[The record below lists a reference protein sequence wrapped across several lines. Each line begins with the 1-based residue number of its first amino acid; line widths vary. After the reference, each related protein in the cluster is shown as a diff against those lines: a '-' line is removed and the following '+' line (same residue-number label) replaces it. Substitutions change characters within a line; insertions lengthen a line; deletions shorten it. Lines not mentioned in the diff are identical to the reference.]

1 MSIWSG
7 VGIKSDL
14 HNMQINR
21 YSTCSM
27 GIGMGISILHFLLP
41 SFKNW
46 VSSCLYSNFFILGV
60 LFGLLTHPHP
70 VCSMACH
77 DIWFHMTLNVLTSLY
92 VLNCAQWSSGT
103 CCVLLRCLNMLKQ
116 LADAGQGLLITL
128 LRVIPTMANHE
139 KNHRE
144 TSFKSADPGRQ

>member
-1 MSIWSG
+1 MQKNAVQKLWIMSIWSG
-7 VGIKSDL
+7 IGIKSDL

-92 VLNCAQWSSGT
+92 VLNFSPV
-103 CCVLLRCLNMLKQ
+103 VLWNMLCPP
-116 LADAGQGLLITL
+116 
-128 LRVIPTMANHE
+128 RVPQYAEAT
-139 KNHRE
+139 
-144 TSFKSADPGRQ
+144 G